1 MSKLQI
7 NLHPDFQPASRLP
20 RRNLRLLNREPL
32 SSELSFLLSI
42 VACLAALFLVYL
54 LFFR

>member
-54 LFFR
+54 LFVR